1 MFQLSFQLNVR
12 VIFSLLSL
20 LLSIFSNIVL
30 AQEEAVKKNTILTLV
45 PEYKD
50 QIVANFNP
58 YSTSSMP
65 TTHEFIFEPM
75 IIFNT
80 RQNNQPEYRLATNYK
95 LDNDLSGISFTLREG
110 VQWSDGHPFTVDD
123 VLFSFSLVQKFP
135 ALDSHGINKWIKSVN
150 KKSANEIYI
159 KLNKPNA
166 LIAFTLV
173 LLPIVPQHQWG
184 LIADPL
190 RYANPTPIGTGPFT
204 SIESLNQS
212 GYLQCKNPYYWQAEQ
227 RHIDCLRYP
236 KVINNDDFISR
247 IMTGEF
253 DWTGSFIPDIERNY
267 ASFSPHFK
275 YWLPPAS
282 TISLFFNF
290 KAVDPELQALISRV
304 EFRRAISMSIRRQ
317 FLIDIAAFGQGEV
330 SHLASGMSQGFEQ
343 WEDPLSNEKY
353 QQYMRYAPLLAKE
366 LLDELHVRDGNNDGW
381 RDLPSGKALELTIL
395 TPNGWS
401 DFDTTALLLAD
412 MLQEVDIKVSTL
424 QVDFREFNERLS
436 AGDFTAALTNYPQGP
451 TPYKYFD
458 SAFNSAYQAPQHPRY
473 AKHFYK
479 NTKIDELLAQFP
491 IASTPEKRQA
501 IIYDLSNIVASKQI
515 TVPLYNTVQFFQYN
529 TQRFTGWFNEENPK
543 ASPLVWPQAPE
554 RLLHVLALKPV
565 AMKTVDIQA
574 AP

>member
-30 AQEEAVKKNTILTLV
+30 AQEEGVKKNTILTLV

-110 VQWSDGHPFTVDD
+110 VQWSDGYPFTVDD

-290 KAVDPELQALISRV
+290 KAADPELQALISHV

-353 QQYMRYAPLLAKE
+353 QQYMRYTPLLAKE

-412 MLQEVDIKVSTL
+412 MLQEVGIKVSTL

-458 SAFNSAYQAPQHPRY
+458 SAFNSAYQAPPHPRY

-565 AMKTVDIQA
+565 AMKTADIKA